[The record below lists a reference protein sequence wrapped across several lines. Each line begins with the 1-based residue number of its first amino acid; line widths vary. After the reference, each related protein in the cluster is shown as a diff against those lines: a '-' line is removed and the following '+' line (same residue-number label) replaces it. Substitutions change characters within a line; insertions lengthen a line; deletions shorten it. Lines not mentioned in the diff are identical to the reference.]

1 MTETVQL
8 AVNGTLMRGLELN
21 DNLLQ
26 VGAAFVTEAKTA
38 PCYRIW
44 SIGDRHP
51 GMLRVSGDDGVQVE
65 LEIWALP
72 PAGLATVL
80 TQEPAGLAV
89 GKILLDDGSEVLG
102 VLAEPHL
109 VENQREITSFGGWRG
124 YLAGADTTAK
134 GN

>member
-1 MTETVQL
+1 MTEIVRL

-26 VGAAFVTEAKTA
+26 VGATFVAESRTA
-38 PCYRIW
+38 PCYRVW

-51 GMLRVSGDDGVQVE
+51 GMLRVSGKDGAQVE
-65 LEIWALP
+65 LEIWAVP
-72 PAGLATVL
+72 AAGLATIL

-89 GKILLDDGSEVLG
+89 GKILLADGSEVLG

-109 VENQREITSFGGWRG
+109 VENQREITHFGGWRG
-124 YLAGADTTAK
+124 YLSGTITK
-134 GN
+134 EH